1 MLQELKA
8 SGQANTFKIDGYR
21 SYTRKRTAGRT
32 KKTSATH
39 GGGIVTLV
47 RDKHPAQVHTFSKWK
62 VTERLDVT
70 VHGIR
75 FVNVYRPSAVGEQKN
90 DIRKDD
96 FDCED
101 LPTEQVVIAGDL
113 NAHHA
118 QWSKA
123 IPNKTGTKI
132 HDWVG
137 NTDGMQI
144 WNDPQTATRIGK
156 SKTSPDVVIAK
167 GDNNKDETRKWPIKW
182 RVLDNGLSDHLPM
195 EFEIDSTTPPPPK
208 YSNIKRSGKTLWDW
222 NRARWSDYT
231 AELERSADATLKW
244 HNPATAYAKWA
255 GMVRNVARRHI
266 PTHRRRQ
273 AKRRWCTGAVR
284 KAMKRRDQK
293 IAQLQK
299 QTTSPTQN
307 DSDSLSCLKQNV
319 ATEIRDSKRTIWEA
333 RCDKAAGSSHIYHL
347 LRELDGRADKSQQYP
362 LTENGTTITDNTAKA
377 NIFGRHYSD
386 VSRKD
391 PTDTEDVV
399 TIPTDVPY
407 HESERAFTMQELNT
421 IVNNLEDNK
430 TPGMDNI
437 HNEMLRHMGPEARKG
452 LLRIMNLSWC
462 SGTLPQEWTTS
473 LLMPIHKPTK
483 PDHLPASYR
492 PIALTSTVS
501 KVLERMIGHRLHQLM
516 EDPDE
521 QFPNLHKAQAG
532 FRKKRSTIDNIALV
546 TQLAK
551 DTVEEGRS
559 AILLKVDLEKAYD
572 RLKRSAIL
580 QHLRDFPPTYQ
591 KWISAYLSNRRAA
604 ATVAGH
610 VSEFYDMEEGV
621 PQGTVLSPLL
631 FNVVMANLA
640 KTLECVDGH
649 VCMYADD
656 LAILCIGNNADEA
669 ALSAQKA
676 IEVLERE
683 LPPMGLRIS
692 TDDDKTNLLAF
703 TTKKDPNNVRDKQF
717 AVHYSNGKRVPTT
730 RLTQYLGI
738 LIDDECNMIQHMESV
753 CTKYKQRLSV
763 LYALGGEDWGAE
775 ADTMRQ
781 VYMTYVLPVLT
792 YGIGVWGHALLKKN
806 RTHLETLH
814 HGAARL
820 ITGCLRTT
828 ATENLLWE
836 ANLRSIAEI
845 AQAEGAKLYE
855 RANRIHDSPA
865 YTAVQ
870 STKKHSNTTWLR
882 AATNTVEETKMYTQ
896 HTTRSTIAL
905 HYPVPPWQWEEVQD
919 KLTLHP
925 TIPGVLRADSKQ
937 TKEEALEKTQE
948 ALDKLPQYDYSTY
961 TDGSLSDT
969 NIGGAGCVVTDA
981 DDNMIHVFGKGAGRR
996 CVAYQAEQTAIR
1008 EALTDLAN
1016 RTTTKHARVAILTD
1030 SQSSIRALEG
1040 GPQKA
1045 VEHTLHDIW
1054 RAIHTLTRKGVHVD
1068 FQYVPSHVGLTGNE
1082 AADKEAKRHA
1092 NAMVPQLEPIA
1103 MMTAASQIK
1112 RVAAQHTVTPTE
1124 DSAYACQHTDA
1135 KAKTKTQLRH
1145 PQLRPRRLTRKGARE
1160 MRLLRTR
1167 RHPLLYTDRSHNDT
1181 PNCKACGKT
1190 NVTAKHLLKQCPKLT
1205 DKRANL
1211 CSNTSWGT
1219 LLTQQ
1224 PEVVLEYLVSSGLSD
1239 DSLSDLLRPAVTN

>member
-1 MLQELKA
+1 MF
-8 SGQANTFKIDGYR
+8 TF
-21 SYTRKRTAGRT
+21 
-32 KKTSATH
+32 
-39 GGGIVTLV
+39 L
-47 RDKHPAQVHTFSKWK
+47 
-62 VTERLDVT
+62 
-70 VHGIR
+70 
-75 FVNVYRPSAVGEQKN
+75 
-90 DIRKDD
+90 
-96 FDCED
+96 
-101 LPTEQVVIAGDL
+101 
-113 NAHHA
+113 
-118 QWSKA
+118 KA
-123 IPNKTGTKI
+123 IP
-132 HDWVG
+132 
-137 NTDGMQI
+137 
-144 WNDPQTATRIGK
+144 
-156 SKTSPDVVIAK
+156 SPA
-167 GDNNKDETRKWPIKW
+167 
-182 RVLDNGLSDHLPM
+182 
-195 EFEIDSTTPPPPK
+195 F
-208 YSNIKRSGKTLWDW
+208 
-222 NRARWSDYT
+222 
-231 AELERSADATLKW
+231 
-244 HNPATAYAKWA
+244 
-255 GMVRNVARRHI
+255 
-266 PTHRRRQ
+266 
-273 AKRRWCTGAVR
+273 
-284 KAMKRRDQK
+284 
-293 IAQLQK
+293 
-299 QTTSPTQN
+299 
-307 DSDSLSCLKQNV
+307 
-319 ATEIRDSKRTIWEA
+319 
-333 RCDKAAGSSHIYHL
+333 
-347 LRELDGRADKSQQYP
+347 LREPK
-362 LTENGTTITDNTAKA
+362 EEINGKLRVEKKKA
-377 NIFGRHYSD
+377 
-386 VSRKD
+386 
-391 PTDTEDVV
+391 
-399 TIPTDVPY
+399 
-407 HESERAFTMQELNT
+407 
-421 IVNNLEDNK
+421 
-430 TPGMDNI
+430 
-437 HNEMLRHMGPEARKG
+437 
-452 LLRIMNLSWC
+452 
-462 SGTLPQEWTTS
+462 
-473 LLMPIHKPTK
+473 TK
-483 PDHLPASYR
+483 
-492 PIALTSTVS
+492 
-501 KVLERMIGHRLHQLM
+501 
-516 EDPDE
+516 
-521 QFPNLHKAQAG
+521 
-532 FRKKRSTIDNIALV
+532 KK
-546 TQLAK
+546 K
-551 DTVEEGRS
+551 
-559 AILLKVDLEKAYD
+559 KK
-572 RLKRSAIL
+572 
-580 QHLRDFPPTYQ
+580 
-591 KWISAYLSNRRAA
+591 
-604 ATVAGH
+604 
-610 VSEFYDMEEGV
+610 
-621 PQGTVLSPLL
+621 
-631 FNVVMANLA
+631 
-640 KTLECVDGH
+640 
-649 VCMYADD
+649 
-656 LAILCIGNNADEA
+656 
-669 ALSAQKA
+669 

-969 NIGGAGCVVTDA
+969 NIGGAGCAVTDA

-1016 RTTTKHARVAILTD
+1016 RTTTTKHARVAILTD

-1045 VEHTLHDIW
+1045 VEHSLHDIW
-1054 RAIHTLTRKGVHVD
+1054 RAIHTLTRKGVRVD
-1068 FQYVPSHVGLTGNE
+1068 FQYVPSHIGLPGNE

-1112 RVAAQHTVTPTE
+1112 RVAAQLTVTPTE

-1135 KAKTKTQLRH
+1135 KAKTKIQLRH
-1145 PQLRPRRLTRKGARE
+1145 PQLRPQRLTRKGARE

-1181 PNCKACGKT
+1181 PNCKACGKA

-1219 LLTQQ
+1219 LLTQH
-1224 PEVVLEYLVSSGLSD
+1224 PAVVLEFLVSSGLSD
-1239 DSLSDLLRPAVTN
+1239 DTLSDLLRPTVTN